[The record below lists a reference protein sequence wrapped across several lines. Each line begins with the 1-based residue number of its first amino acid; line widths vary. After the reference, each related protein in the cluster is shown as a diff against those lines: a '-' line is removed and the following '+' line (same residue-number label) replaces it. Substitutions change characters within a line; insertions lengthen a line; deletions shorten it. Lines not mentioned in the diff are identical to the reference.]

1 MRAES
6 SIRRFVSD
14 PFARYIIRRSFVIW
28 CASPTLA
35 GMTFWGSFDARDAAE
50 LVELW
55 EYNRALSDQHDAVVD
70 ASHVRSVH
78 PDGYRHIA
86 GYVRTR
92 TDYAHRVRKQFVVTP
107 PDDVNGAMVAGLATV
122 LRLRVSWRLFG
133 ALAWLGNADA
143 DRACAEIAPVIDE
156 AMASSQALH
165 AVRAH
170 PRPGAARGDA
180 ARRQSRVGPI
190 RALAAARPGDRRH
203 LVPRRGPPRPRARG
217 HDLAR
222 RHRPEA
228 RGGGA
233 QGRLR
238 VDVSLHVGVSRRHR
252 GAAARLSPRASRLR
266 QKF

>member
-14 PFARYIIRRSFVIW
+14 PFAQYIIRRSFVIW

-170 PRPGAARGDA
+170 
-180 ARRQSRVGPI
+180 
-190 RALAAARPGDRRH
+190 
-203 LVPRRGPPRPRARG
+203 
-217 HDLAR
+217 LAR
-222 RHRPEA
+222 EPLEA
-228 RGGGA
+228 T
-233 QGRLR
+233 LR
-238 VDVSLHVGVSRRHR
+238 GVSRVLGRSERSLQRDLATAGTSFRDEVRRARAHAATILLVDTDLKLEAVARKVGYASMSHFTSAFRDVIGELPLAYRHARR
-252 GAAARLSPRASRLR
+252 G
-266 QKF
+266 